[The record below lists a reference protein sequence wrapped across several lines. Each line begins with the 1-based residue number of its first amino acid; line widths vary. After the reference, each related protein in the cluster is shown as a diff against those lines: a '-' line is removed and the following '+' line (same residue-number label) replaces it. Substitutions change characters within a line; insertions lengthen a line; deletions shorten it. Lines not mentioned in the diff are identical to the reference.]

1 MNILIDTNIFIPLE
15 LTSLSDMEPETHS
28 INELY
33 RKAKEVN
40 YHVFLLDTQKKD
52 VENDKNEDSVI
63 AKTIFGKKPELV
75 GIFYNLIRGTVNYE
89 AEKIQFLNEL
99 KKSFSNNTP
108 YIFKSYV
115 NNFVDIARD
124 TAYGNSSN
132 YIKDFDSVVKE
143 FLKRMENKK

>member
-1 MNILIDTNIFIPLE
+1 MII
-15 LTSLSDMEPETHS
+15 
-28 INELY
+28 
-33 RKAKEVN
+33 
-40 YHVFLLDTQKKD
+40 
-52 VENDKNEDSVI
+52 
-63 AKTIFGKKPELV
+63 
-75 GIFYNLIRGTVNYE
+75 
-89 AEKIQFLNEL
+89 NEL